1 MSESVNQALSNDE
14 DLDMEFLQF
23 DEENYAYQD
32 FNSNDGDLQGNVG
45 AETGALSL
53 GQLQQEVIGKYVEF

>member
-1 MSESVNQALSNDE
+1 MSEPVNQALSNDE

-32 FNSNDGDLQGNVG
+32 FNSNDGDLQGD
-45 AETGALSL
+45 AGALSL
-53 GQLQQEVIGKYVEF
+53 GQLQQEVIGK